1 MRHAHCKKSGFC
13 LRGFLLA
20 GLLTVFALLT
30 PPAARAQEIAGG
42 DKDNRI
48 VEASIEQKNGSAV
61 ALIRTEKPVGYRYT
75 VYDSFDPVRVII
87 DFPGMDIS
95 GVDTLI
101 KSDDPVIKEMRI
113 SSFELTSGKLGRVE
127 LVLADS
133 AAYEVDI
140 SNNDFLVVFAA
151 PSQDA
156 TAPDVLTVQ
165 PPSEVQSEPVVIG
178 AETPST
184 VESPMIGDDTES
196 RQATAERAVTVEA
209 DSTGVMPSARF
220 VEDVTLGKGQ
230 AIVSTDGRIEKFK
243 YFNLS
248 APPRL
253 VLDIFGVQPRFKTR
267 SFSGSQGFKQAR
279 VGSYP
284 DKTRFVFDAEGKT
297 VPKHEVVQEDNRIL
311 LSWGDR
317 QSAATPASTPAA
329 ALPAPGK
336 VVVQNLDFA
345 TEDGK
350 SIFTIELSGN
360 TSYSK
365 PTESDHIIRF
375 GVDNASITRSQRRVI
390 DASAFPSAVKLITP
404 YTVQEKGVQ
413 QVRFAVELKGSVA
426 YSLQRKGDNLQLVVE
441 DGPFAEAPVPAVER
455 QGVLVLN
462 PPPVEERSLS
472 RALIP
477 GAEGTLGET
486 KEFSAPDEDVIETP
500 GKSPAIV
507 SVPVQDEEA
516 YVGQKIS
523 LVFDDA
529 DIRKILQL
537 IADVSDQN
545 IIASDDVT
553 GTITLRL
560 IDVPWDQ
567 ALALILE
574 IKGLGMLSEGNVMR
588 ILPIEKIRA
597 MDEAKLTSARTK
609 EKLEDLYTEVI
620 EVSYTDLD
628 NVVGPAKE
636 LLTERGKI
644 TADNRNKQVIVTD
657 VASVIVEIRK
667 LVKILD
673 TPERQVLIEARI
685 VEANSTFS
693 RDLGVNWRIN
703 NDNNSGDLPSNAADF
718 SGGGGFLLSPSIAT
732 AGLAGDITFGQ
743 IGIDSTV
750 LDLRISALETSGNGK
765 VISRPRVTTL
775 NGEEASIAQGTE
787 IPYQSTST
795 DGAAK
800 TEFKKAELSLKV
812 TPVINPDGSVILEIV
827 ATNSSI
833 GSLVA
838 TGNGSAPAINT
849 KEAKTKLLVMNGET
863 TVIGGIFVE
872 TENSAESGIPFLRK
886 IPILG
891 RLFRSNNQ
899 SNTRSELLIFIT
911 PRIVN

>member
-1 MRHAHCKKSGFC
+1 MRHTLHKNGGLF
-13 LRGFLLA
+13 LRGCLLA
-20 GLLTVFALLT
+20 GLFTVLAVLNPLEAL
-30 PPAARAQEIAGG
+30 AQGVAGA

-48 VEASIEQKNGSAV
+48 VEASIEQKNGTAV

-75 VYDSFDPVRVII
+75 VYDSFDPVRVVI

-101 KSDDPVIKEMRI
+101 KSDDPVVKEMRI

-151 PSQDA
+151 PSQEITTPDA
-156 TAPDVLTVQ
+156 VTVQ
-165 PPSEVQSEPVVIG
+165 TTTEVPAEPVVVD

-209 DSTGVMPSARF
+209 DSAGGRPSARF
-220 VEDVTLGKGQ
+220 VEDVTLGRGQ

-267 SFSGSQGFKQAR
+267 SFSGTQGFKQAR

-317 QSAATPASTPAA
+317 QSAARPAA
-329 ALPAPGK
+329 ALPASGK

-345 TEDGK
+345 TENGK
-350 SIFTIELSGN
+350 SVFTIELSGN

-441 DGPFAEAPVPAVER
+441 DGAFAEAPVPAVER

-462 PPPVEERSLS
+462 PPPGEERTIS
-472 RALIP
+472 RAFIP
-477 GAEGTLGET
+477 GAESTLGET
-486 KEFSAPDEDVIETP
+486 TAFSAPDEGGIETP
-500 GKSPAIV
+500 RTSPAIV
-507 SVPVQDEEA
+507 SVPVQDEGA

-537 IADVSDQN
+537 IADVSNQN
-545 IIASDDVT
+545 IIASDEVT

-567 ALALILE
+567 ALALVLE

>member
-1 MRHAHCKKSGFC
+1 
-13 LRGFLLA
+13 
-20 GLLTVFALLT
+20 LLTVFALLT

-75 VYDSFDPVRVII
+75 VYDSFDPVRVVI

-101 KSDDPVIKEMRI
+101 KSGDPVVKEMRI

-140 SNNDFLVVFAA
+140 SNNEFLVVFAA
-151 PSQDA
+151 PSQETA
-156 TAPDVLTVQ
+156 TPEAVTVQ
-165 PPSEVQSEPVVIG
+165 TTSEVQSGPVVVD

-184 VESPMIGDDTES
+184 VELPMIGDDTES

-209 DSTGVMPSARF
+209 DSAGVMPSARF
-220 VEDVTLGKGQ
+220 VEDVTLGRGQ

-267 SFSGSQGFKQAR
+267 SFPGTKGFKQAR

-297 VPKHEVVQEDNRIL
+297 VPKHEIVQEDNRIL

-317 QSAATPASTPAA
+317 QPAATPAV
-329 ALPAPGK
+329 ALPASGK

-350 SIFTIELSGN
+350 SVFTIELSGN

-441 DGPFAEAPVPAVER
+441 DGAFAEAPVPAVER

-462 PPPVEERSLS
+462 PPAAEEPTVS
-472 RALIP
+472 RGLIP

-486 KEFSAPDEDVIETP
+486 TAISAPVEAGIDARRAESVI
-500 GKSPAIV
+500 
-507 SVPVQDEEA
+507 VPVPTQADGG

-545 IIASDDVT
+545 IIASDEVT

-574 IKGLGMLSEGNVMR
+574 IKGLGMLSEGNVVR
-588 ILPIEKIRA
+588 ILPVEKIRA
-597 MDEAKLTSARTK
+597 MDEAKLTAARTR

-620 EVSYTDLD
+620 EVSYTALD
-628 NVVGPAKE
+628 NVVGPARE

-685 VEANSTFS
+685 VEANSSFS

-703 NDNNSGDLPSNAADF
+703 NDNNPGDLPSNSADF
-718 SGGGGFLLSPSIAT
+718 SGGGGFLLFPSIAS
-732 AGLAGDITFGQ
+732 AGLAGGITFGQ

-787 IPYQSTST
+787 IPYQTTSDEGPT
-795 DGAAK
+795 

-812 TPVINPDGSVILEIV
+812 KPVINPDGSIILEIV
-827 ATNSSI
+827 ANNSSI

-838 TGNGSAPAINT
+838 TGIGSAPAINT
-849 KEAKTKLLVMNGET
+849 KEAKTKLLVMDGET

-872 TENSAESGIPFLRK
+872 SENFGESGIPFLRK

-891 RLFRSNNQ
+891 RLFRSNSQ
-899 SNTRSELLIFIT
+899 SSTRSELLIFIT

>member
-1 MRHAHCKKSGFC
+1 MRYARNKNVGFC
-13 LRGFLLA
+13 LKGFLLA
-20 GLLTVFALLT
+20 GLLTVLAFLT
-30 PPAARAQEIAGG
+30 PPAARAQEVVVG

-48 VEASIEQKNGSAV
+48 VEASIEQKNGTAV

-75 VYDSFDPVRVII
+75 VYDSFDPVRVVI

-101 KSDDPVIKEMRI
+101 KSDNPVVKEMRI

-133 AAYEVDI
+133 AAYEVNI

-151 PSQDA
+151 PSQEITTPDA
-156 TAPDVLTVQ
+156 VTVQ
-165 PPSEVQSEPVVIG
+165 TTTEVPAEPVVVD

-184 VESPMIGDDTES
+184 VESPMIGDDIES

-209 DSTGVMPSARF
+209 DSAGGRPSARF
-220 VEDVTLGKGQ
+220 VEDVTLGRGQ

-267 SFSGSQGFKQAR
+267 SFSGTQGFKQAR

-317 QSAATPASTPAA
+317 QSAARPAA
-329 ALPAPGK
+329 ALPASGK

-345 TEDGK
+345 TENGK
-350 SIFTIELSGN
+350 SVFTIELSGN

-441 DGPFAEAPVPAVER
+441 DGAFAEAPVPAVER

-462 PPPVEERSLS
+462 PPPAEEPTVS
-472 RALIP
+472 RGLIP

-486 KEFSAPDEDVIETP
+486 TAFSAPDEGRIETP
-500 GKSPAIV
+500 RTSPAIV
-507 SVPVQDEEA
+507 SVPVQDEGA

-537 IADVSDQN
+537 IADVSNQN
-545 IIASDDVT
+545 IIASDEVT

-567 ALALILE
+567 ALALVLE

-597 MDEAKLTSARTK
+597 MDEAKLTAARTK

-620 EVSYTDLD
+620 EVSYTALD

-644 TADNRNKQVIVTD
+644 TADNRNKQVIITD

-685 VEANSTFS
+685 VEASSTFG

-703 NDNNSGDLPSNAADF
+703 NDNNPGDLPSNAADF
-718 SGGGGFLLSPSIAT
+718 SGGGGFLLTPSIASS
-732 AGLAGDITFGQ
+732 GLAGGITFGQ

-775 NGEEASIAQGTE
+775 NGEEATISQGTQ
-787 IPYQSTST
+787 IPYQTVSDKGTT
-795 DGAAK
+795 
-800 TEFKKAELSLKV
+800 TEFKSAELSLKV
-812 TPVINPDGSVILEIV
+812 TPVINPDGSVILEID
-827 ATNSSI
+827 ASNSSI
-833 GSLVA
+833 GSTVA
-838 TGNGSAPAINT
+838 TGAGSAPAIDT
-849 KEAKTKLLVMNGET
+849 KNAKTKLLVMDGET

-872 TENSAESGIPFLRK
+872 SENFGEAGIPFLRK

-891 RLFRSNNQ
+891 RLFRSNSQ

>member
-1 MRHAHCKKSGFC
+1 
-13 LRGFLLA
+13 
-20 GLLTVFALLT
+20 
-30 PPAARAQEIAGG
+30 
-42 DKDNRI
+42 
-48 VEASIEQKNGSAV
+48 
-61 ALIRTEKPVGYRYT
+61 
-75 VYDSFDPVRVII
+75 
-87 DFPGMDIS
+87 MDIS

>member
-1 MRHAHCKKSGFC
+1 MRHARYKNVSFC

-20 GLLTVFALLT
+20 GLFTVFALLT
-30 PPAARAQEIAGG
+30 PPAALAQGVIGA

-48 VEASIEQKNGSAV
+48 IEASIEQKNGSAV
-61 ALIRTEKPVGYRYT
+61 AHIRTEKPVGYRYT
-75 VYDSFDPVRVII
+75 VYDSFDPVRVVI
-87 DFPGMDIS
+87 DLPGMDIS

-101 KSDDPVIKEMRI
+101 KSDDPVVKEMRI

-133 AAYEVDI
+133 VAYEVNI
-140 SNNDFLVVFAA
+140 SNNDFLVVFSA
-151 PSQDA
+151 PSQEIMTPDA
-156 TAPDVLTVQ
+156 VTLKTTTEGQ
-165 PPSEVQSEPVVIG
+165 TGPVVVD
-178 AETPST
+178 AETSST
-184 VESPMIGDDTES
+184 VESPMIGDASES
-196 RQATAERAVTVEA
+196 LQATAERAVTVEA
-209 DSTGVMPSARF
+209 DSAGLMPSARF
-220 VEDVTLGKGQ
+220 VEDVTLGRGQ
-230 AIVSTDGRIEKFK
+230 AIVSADGRIEKFK

-267 SFSGSQGFKQAR
+267 SFPGTLGFKQAR

-317 QSAATPASTPAA
+317 QPAATPAA
-329 ALPAPGK
+329 ALPASGK

-350 SIFTIELSGN
+350 SVFTIELSGN

-404 YTVQEKGVQ
+404 YTVQEKGIQ

-426 YSLQRKGDNLQLVVE
+426 YSLQRKGDNLQLVVD
-441 DGPFAEAPVPAVER
+441 DGAFAEAPVPAVER

-462 PPPVEERSLS
+462 PPAAEEPTVS
-472 RALIP
+472 RGLIP
-477 GAEGTLGET
+477 GAEGTLAET
-486 KEFSAPDEDVIETP
+486 TAISSPDE
-500 GKSPAIV
+500 GGIV
-507 SVPVQDEEA
+507 ASRAVPVIVPAPVQEEGA
-516 YVGQKIS
+516 YSGQKIS

-574 IKGLGMLSEGNVMR
+574 IKGLGMLSEGNVVR

-597 MDEAKLTSARTK
+597 MDEAKLTAARTK
-609 EKLEDLYTEVI
+609 EKLEDLFTEVI
-620 EVSYTDLD
+620 EVSYTGLD
-628 NVVGPAKE
+628 NVVGPARE

-644 TADNRNKQVIVTD
+644 TADNRNKQVIITD

-685 VEANSTFS
+685 VEASSTFG

-703 NDNNSGDLPSNAADF
+703 NDNNPGDLPSNSADL
-718 SGGGGFLLSPSIAT
+718 SGGGGFLLTPSIASS
-732 AGLAGDITFGQ
+732 GLAGGITFGQ

-775 NGEEASIAQGTE
+775 NGEEATISQGTQ
-787 IPYQSTST
+787 IPYQTVSDKGTT
-795 DGAAK
+795 
-800 TEFKKAELSLKV
+800 TEFKSAELSLKV
-812 TPVINPDGSVILEIV
+812 TPVINPDGSVILEID
-827 ATNSSI
+827 ASNSSL
-833 GSLVA
+833 GSTVA
-838 TGNGSAPAINT
+838 TGAGSAPAIDT
-849 KEAKTKLLVMNGET
+849 KNAKTKLLVMDGET

-872 TENSAESGIPFLRK
+872 SENFGEAGIPFLRK

-891 RLFRSNNQ
+891 HLFRSNSQ
-899 SNTRSELLIFIT
+899 SSTRSELLIFIT

>member
-1 MRHAHCKKSGFC
+1 
-13 LRGFLLA
+13 
-20 GLLTVFALLT
+20 
-30 PPAARAQEIAGG
+30 
-42 DKDNRI
+42 
-48 VEASIEQKNGSAV
+48 
-61 ALIRTEKPVGYRYT
+61 
-75 VYDSFDPVRVII
+75 
-87 DFPGMDIS
+87 MDIS

-101 KSDDPVIKEMRI
+101 KSDDPVVKEMRI

-220 VEDVTLGKGQ
+220 VEDVTLGTGQ

-248 APPRL
+248 GPPRL

-267 SFSGSQGFKQAR
+267 SFSGTQGFKQAR

-297 VPKHEVVQEDNRIL
+297 VPKHDVVQEDNRII

-317 QSAATPASTPAA
+317 QPAATPASTPAA
-329 ALPAPGK
+329 TSAAALPASGK

-350 SIFTIELSGN
+350 SVFTIELSGN

-375 GVDNASITRSQRRVI
+375 GVDNTSITRSQRRVI

-441 DGPFAEAPVPAVER
+441 DGAFAEAPVPAVER

-462 PPPVEERSLS
+462 PPPGEERTIS
-472 RALIP
+472 RAFIP
-477 GAEGTLGET
+477 GAESTLGET
-486 KEFSAPDEDVIETP
+486 TAFSAPDEGGIETP
-500 GKSPAIV
+500 RTSPAIV
-507 SVPVQDEEA
+507 SVPVQDEGA

-537 IADVSDQN
+537 IADVSNQN
-545 IIASDDVT
+545 IIASDEVT

-567 ALALILE
+567 ALALVLE

-597 MDEAKLTSARTK
+597 MDEAKLTAARTK

-620 EVSYTDLD
+620 EVSYTALD

-644 TADNRNKQVIVTD
+644 TADNRNKQVIITD

-685 VEANSTFS
+685 VEASSTFG

-703 NDNNSGDLPSNAADF
+703 NDNNPGDLPSNAADF
-718 SGGGGFLLSPSIAT
+718 SGGGGFLLTPSIASS
-732 AGLAGDITFGQ
+732 GLAGGITFGQ

-775 NGEEASIAQGTE
+775 NGEEATISQGTQ
-787 IPYQSTST
+787 IPYQTVSDKGTT
-795 DGAAK
+795 
-800 TEFKKAELSLKV
+800 TEFKSAELSLKV
-812 TPVINPDGSVILEIV
+812 TPVINPDGSVILEID
-827 ATNSSI
+827 ASNSSI
-833 GSLVA
+833 GSTVA
-838 TGNGSAPAINT
+838 TGAGSAPAIDT
-849 KEAKTKLLVMNGET
+849 KNAKTKLLVMDGET

-872 TENSAESGIPFLRK
+872 SENFGEAGIPFLRK

-891 RLFRSNNQ
+891 RLFRSNSQ